1 MAQCVIFAHTQVNR
15 RRSAAAGGKERI
27 MLSETWQRL
36 RLLGVVG
43 AAGATVI
50 IRWSAAKLVGQDE
63 PRTGIGIG
71 EHR

>member
-1 MAQCVIFAHTQVNR
+1 M
-15 RRSAAAGGKERI
+15 
-27 MLSETWQRL
+27 WQQAWHRL

-50 IRWSAAKLVGQDE
+50 IGISAGKLVGCQDA
-63 PRTGIGIG
+63 RLYAGIP